1 MLHPPR
7 KVVQQ
12 PMAGAYPCGMKSTSP
27 WRWTSSI
34 RVRIVAVVVVL
45 LVLSSVGSVLLLRL
59 VLFERLNEEISISLD
74 REAEEFRLLAGGV
87 DPRTGEPFGED
98 LSAIFDVYFSREIAD
113 EGETLLAF
121 LDGELYESRRAQ
133 QVPDPEEFRST
144 VDYWLGLEEMEKGT
158 IDTPAGKTSYVAVPF
173 DGDPYDGLFVVANFP
188 ANEQSEID
196 RAVQTQLVVQL
207 GTTILASLLSL
218 ALAGR
223 VLRPLKSLAETAR
236 IISDT
241 DLSRRI
247 ETTGKDEASQ
257 IADAFNDMLARLEQ
271 SFTTQRQ
278 FLDDT
283 SHELRTPLTVIR
295 GHMELLDL
303 DETPEERAAT
313 VALVTDEVDR
323 MNQIVSDLFVLARA
337 ERPDFLALDRV
348 EVQELVLSVY
358 RKMTALADRDWQVDA
373 PEPTVILAD
382 RHRVTQA
389 LLQLADNAVKFTEAG
404 ATIRLGA
411 DVSPEAVRLWVLD
424 SGPGIPA
431 QDADQIFTRFKRGS
445 GRDTAKTGGAGLGLS
460 IVAAIAEAHG
470 GSASLVT
477 RPGWGA
483 CFEILLP
490 RHAVLP
496 PANPS

>member
-1 MLHPPR
+1 MR
-7 KVVQQ
+7 
-12 PMAGAYPCGMKSTSP
+12 GTTP

-59 VLFERLNEEISISLD
+59 VLFERLNEEISTSLD

-87 DPRTGEPFGED
+87 DPRTGDPFGED
-98 LSAIFDVYFSREIAD
+98 LAAIFDVYFSREIAD

-121 LDGELYESRRAQ
+121 IDGELYESRRAQ
-133 QVPDPEEFRST
+133 RVPDPDEYRTT

-158 IDTPAGKTSYVAVPF
+158 IETPAGNTSYVAVPVA
-173 DGDPYDGLFVVANFP
+173 GDPADGLFVVANFP

-196 RAVQTQLVVQL
+196 RAVQTQLIVQL

-223 VLRPLKSLAETAR
+223 VLRPLKSLADTAR

-247 ETTGKDEASQ
+247 GTTGNDEASQ

-303 DETPEERAAT
+303 DETPAERAAT

-337 ERPDFLALDRV
+337 ERPDFLQLDRIDV
-348 EVQELVLSVY
+348 RELVLSVY
-358 RKMTALADRDWQVDA
+358 RKMTALADRDWQVTA
-373 PEPTVILAD
+373 PEPAMILAD

-389 LLQLADNAVKFTEAG
+389 LLQLADNAVKFTTDG

-411 DVSPEAVRLWVLD
+411 DVEPDRVRLWVLD
-424 SGPGIPA
+424 SGPGIQP
-431 QDADQIFTRFKRGS
+431 QDAEGIFTRFNRGS
-445 GRDTAKTGGAGLGLS
+445 GPEAAKTGGAGLGLS

-470 GSASLVT
+470 GSAALAP

-490 RHAVLP
+490 RHAALP
-496 PANPS
+496 PSTPG